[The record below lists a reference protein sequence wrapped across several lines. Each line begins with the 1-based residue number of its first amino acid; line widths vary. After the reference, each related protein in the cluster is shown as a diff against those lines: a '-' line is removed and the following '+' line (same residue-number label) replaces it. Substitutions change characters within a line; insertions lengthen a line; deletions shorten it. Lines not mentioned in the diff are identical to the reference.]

1 MSYIPVGQINR
12 TNTKETM
19 KDYFDTNEQQ
29 DLQLMYEFNY
39 QTKLFQSIK
48 PTEPKSQVDAIA
60 TKGKREFAIELK
72 HRYINLEKY
81 KSIMIEDYKLAGM
94 MLEYAI
100 NKREPLYVNFL
111 ADGTVVIF
119 NLIKLSTMPKM
130 RITDIKSEGYNK
142 MQCQE
147 RRYLLDIKD
156 AVIYKDNLLIK
167 NIGECKTT
175 DYS

>member
-1 MSYIPVGQINR
+1 
-12 TNTKETM
+12 M
-19 KDYFDTNEQQ
+19 KDYFETNEKN
-29 DLQLMYEFNY
+29 DLQLLYEFNY

-48 PTEPKSQVDAIA
+48 PTKEKSQIDAIA

-81 KSIMIEDYKLAGM
+81 KSIMIEDYKLASM

-130 RITDIKSEGYNK
+130 RITDIKSEGYDK

-156 AVIYKDNLLIK
+156 AVIYKDNVLIK
-167 NIGECKTT
+167 RGVSCKTH
-175 DYS
+175 S